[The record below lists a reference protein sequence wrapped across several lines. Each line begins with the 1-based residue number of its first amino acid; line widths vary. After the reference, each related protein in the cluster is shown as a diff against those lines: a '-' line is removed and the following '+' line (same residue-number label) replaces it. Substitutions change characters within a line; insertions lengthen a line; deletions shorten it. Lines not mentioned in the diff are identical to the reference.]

1 MSKSPDHKTR
11 IKAKGSVSSLLLLKR
26 SSQAVDLPAFVSGSP
41 MQKPVKVQDKYY
53 LKSLH
58 EEIDLYDRKLA
69 HMAKYE
75 LFASEAERE
84 TAIGKMT
91 TKRATLART
100 AQKLAEDG
108 VEFDPSDLPR
118 SFRQQTESA
127 EHANIA

>member
-1 MSKSPDHKTR
+1 MSKSPEHKDK
-11 IKAKGSVSSLLLLKR
+11 IKRGGSASSLFLLKR
-26 SSQAVDLPAFVSGSP
+26 SSQPVAVPRSS

-58 EEIDLYDRKLA
+58 EEIDLYDRKLT

-91 TKRATLART
+91 AKRATLART
-100 AQKLAEDG
+100 AQKLVEDG
-108 VEFDPSDLPR
+108 VEFQPSDLPR
-118 SFRQQTESA
+118 SFRSQTEST

>member
-1 MSKSPDHKTR
+1 
-11 IKAKGSVSSLLLLKR
+11 
-26 SSQAVDLPAFVSGSP
+26 
-41 MQKPVKVQDKYY
+41 MQKPPKVQDKYY

-75 LFASEAERE
+75 LFASESERE

-108 VEFDPSDLPR
+108 IEFQPSDLPR
-118 SFRQQTESA
+118 SFRSQAESA
-127 EHANIA
+127 DIA

>member
-1 MSKSPDHKTR
+1 
-11 IKAKGSVSSLLLLKR
+11 
-26 SSQAVDLPAFVSGSP
+26 

-53 LKSLH
+53 LKSIH

-75 LFASEAERE
+75 LFASSAERE

-91 TKRATLART
+91 TKRATLVQT
-100 AQKLAEDG
+100 AKKLVKDG
-108 VEFDPSDLPR
+108 VEFHPSDLPR
-118 SFRQQTESA
+118 SFRPQTESA

>member
-1 MSKSPDHKTR
+1 
-11 IKAKGSVSSLLLLKR
+11 
-26 SSQAVDLPAFVSGSP
+26 
-41 MQKPVKVQDKYY
+41 MQKSVKVQDKYY

-69 HMAKYE
+69 HTAKYE

-91 TKRATLART
+91 TKRATLVRT
-100 AQKLAEDG
+100 AKKLVKDG
-108 VEFDPSDLPR
+108 VEFHPSDLPR
-118 SFRQQTESA
+118 SFRAQTESA

>member
-1 MSKSPDHKTR
+1 
-11 IKAKGSVSSLLLLKR
+11 
-26 SSQAVDLPAFVSGSP
+26 

-69 HMAKYE
+69 HMTKYE

-84 TAIGKMT
+84 TAIGKMM
-91 TKRATLART
+91 TKRATLVQT
-100 AQKLAEDG
+100 AKKLVKDG
-108 VEFDPSDLPR
+108 VEFHPSDIPR
-118 SFRQQTESA
+118 SFRPQTESA

>member
-1 MSKSPDHKTR
+1 
-11 IKAKGSVSSLLLLKR
+11 
-26 SSQAVDLPAFVSGSP
+26 
-41 MQKPVKVQDKYY
+41 MQKSVKVQDKYY

-69 HMAKYE
+69 HTAKYE

-91 TKRATLART
+91 TKRATLVRT
-100 AQKLAEDG
+100 AKKLVKDG
-108 VEFDPSDLPR
+108 VEFHPSDLPR
-118 SFRQQTESA
+118 SFRLQTENA